1 MYHSYS
7 PEYLKDLINNYD
19 EYLSRKVILD
29 DISIESKV
37 ETDYLKRVE
46 KAHFALTE

>member
-7 PEYLKDLINNYD
+7 PEYLKDLIGNYD
-19 EYLSRKVILD
+19 EYLNWKEILD

-37 ETDYLKRVE
+37 ETDYLKSVE
-46 KAHFALTE
+46 KAHHA